1 MVALEEEEE
10 GECSSHEQ
18 EAIDEAFARS
28 LQELGEEFD
37 DIYISEHSGTQS
49 SRTTP
54 SSRSQG
60 ANSNSMH
67 DSIDPDGM
75 EYEELLHLVE
85 AIDVENRGISESRIS
100 QLPTSKYRYMPDRI
114 KSGSISS
121 TVKIFNVWVQN
132 CNIIWEKSIKWNSVK
147 FYWIWIK
154 IGKGCVFTVKHLIWT
169 EIDKKFKWRGYDSP
183 FDSPVNLLHW
193 WGYVKCWKVMTH
205 ISQLSCNMF
214 EWLTNLYRGQIWNS
228 SIWVINDKRYCYRS
242 SLWDLIRILRRMW
255 FDVMKRDFMGFLY
268 CTNGQIWTDSPVL
281 FRMMQVFSS
290 RGFRWNCCL
299 DITLHRFIANSPW
312 FKHGKN
318 LNCWGYFRKTA
329 FAWGYWDLKLLSFFS
344 EWLQDFRLLIRF
356 EGLLQDQFI
365 LNCRGYFR
373 NLWIWQIVFYFG
385 TRQQVMEF
393 LNRLYRGFLWDYA
406 VDRGWDWVYRLM
418 LLEFISNRL
427 MQFLWRWYKMEKWSR
442 WLILDYRFGDEL
454 RLNSSAAVDIGQ
466 YRLFFWEDD
475 AVRSCWGH
483 LLQPR
488 FLREGQSG
496 LFLIFLM
503 NRQFFGSMRR
513 RFLNAIK
520 KMKIKVKIPGN
531 NGEILNFYGFLD
543 LFCKK
548 ICLFSN
554 KIYCK
559 LGPFAIFS
567 KGIEGF
573 DSTLFWNL
581 KSVFF

>member
-1 MVALEEEEE
+1 M
-10 GECSSHEQ
+10 
-18 EAIDEAFARS
+18 
-28 LQELGEEFD
+28 QELGEELD

-85 AIDVENRGISESRIS
+85 AIGVENRGISESRIS
-100 QLPTSKYRYMPDRI
+100 QLPTSKYRYMVCSQRI
-114 KSGSISS
+114 RKRKKSSIPS

-169 EIDKKFKWRGYDSP
+169 EIDKKFKWRG
-183 FDSPVNLLHW
+183 
-193 WGYVKCWKVMTH
+193 
-205 ISQLSCNMF
+205 
-214 EWLTNLYRGQIWNS
+214 
-228 SIWVINDKRYCYRS
+228 
-242 SLWDLIRILRRMW
+242 
-255 FDVMKRDFMGFLY
+255 
-268 CTNGQIWTDSPVL
+268 
-281 FRMMQVFSS
+281 MMQVFSS

-344 EWLQDFRLLIRF
+344 KWLQDFRLLIRF

-393 LNRLYRGFLWDYA
+393 LNRLYQGFLWDYA
-406 VDRGWDWVYRLM
+406 VDWGWDWVYRLM

-454 RLNSSAAVDIGQ
+454 QLNSSATVDIGQ
-466 YRLFFWEDD
+466 YRVFFWEDD

-520 KMKIKVKIPGN
+520 KMKIKVKIPGA

-581 KSVFF
+581 KSVFFDLVQNIISGFEGYKSYFNSLRPLFFIDKDEIYISFFNIIIRFPSATLSLMHKI